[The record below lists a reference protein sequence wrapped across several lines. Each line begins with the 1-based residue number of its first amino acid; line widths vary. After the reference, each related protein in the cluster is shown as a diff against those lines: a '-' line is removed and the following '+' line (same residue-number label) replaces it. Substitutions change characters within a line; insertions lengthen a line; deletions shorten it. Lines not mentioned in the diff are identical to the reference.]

1 MNECLGG
8 LRDLKYIACL
18 DDILIYGRTFEEH
31 LENLEGVL
39 KRLKEKGIKLNAK
52 KCHFFKREGKYLGSF
67 VSKDGYRAD
76 PQDSIVLEK
85 FRAHPKTV
93 GELRSL
99 LSFLG
104 YYHCYVKKFSKILK
118 PPYELLKTDITKP
131 KLKKAKTSKK
141 KETSQLD
148 SKTVIEWTEQHQVIL
163 NEILDVLKSP
173 ELMSFPDFEK
183 PFIVYC
189 DASETGLGAVLCPNQ
204 KGKLKVVSYALS
216 RLTSEERNCHLHSE
230 KLEFAMTDRFHNYLS
245 YGSPFDVYTDNNPLT
260 YVLITV
266 KLNVVGLRWVADLT
280 NFKFKIHYRVKK
292 QNFRLSLQAPLARN

>member
-204 KGKLKVVSYALS
+204 KEKLKVVSYALS

-245 YGSPFDVYTDNNPLT
+245 YGSPFDVYTDNSPLT

-266 KLNVVGLRWVADLT
+266 KLNVVGLRWVAELT

-292 QNFRLSLQAPLARN
+292 QNFRLSLQAPLTRN